1 MKQQIENEDSVESF
15 KIFCQHVNACNVN
28 LIKKC
33 TIIKIFTTFFN
44 VNNKIIESFKI
55 FIMC

>member
-28 LIKKC
+28 LIK
-33 TIIKIFTTFFN
+33 N
-44 VNNKIIESFKI
+44 VQ
-55 FIMC
+55 